1 VKEKILIQTIK
12 ELRFL
17 QEQLNEFDEMLKEYC
32 KCASLNQDVE
42 ILTSIDGIGENSALY
57 FLAEVGDISRFSTYK
72 KLIAYCGLD
81 PSVDESGKHKGA
93 TYPKWAMPT

>member
-17 QEQLNEFDEMLKEYC
+17 QQQLNEFDEMLKEYC

-42 ILTSIDGIGENSALY
+42 ILTSIDGLVKIAHCIFLPKLAIFQDLAL
-57 FLAEVGDISRFSTYK
+57 TK
-72 KLIAYCGLD
+72 N
-81 PSVDESGKHKGA
+81 
-93 TYPKWAMPT
+93 